1 MEKKIRDEE
10 YTLLM
15 RISDKLDTV
24 VDDVREM
31 KNDMKFRVH
40 LDDFKRLENE
50 VSNLN
55 KAQGEMSTKMA
66 WFAGGIT
73 VLTWFANKFL

>member
-1 MEKKIRDEE
+1 MKVRDED

-24 VDDVREM
+24 SSDVKELKDDV
-31 KNDMKFRVH
+31 KFRVH

-50 VSNLN
+50 VIVLG
-55 KAQGEMSTKMA
+55 KKQEEITTKMA
-66 WFAGGIT
+66 VFAGGIT